1 MKRLCCFC
9 TFIVLALTTFAVAH
23 DVRLTA
29 GSAVPAA
36 QGKVDIDKDQNGN
49 FKIKLEARHLAKPA
63 NLSPAAIG
71 YVVWIQARDKSPE
84 NQGMLKVNKDLN
96 GKFETTTH
104 YEAFDV
110 FVTAEN
116 NANVSTPGGTE
127 VLRGTVQP

>member
-1 MKRLCCFC
+1 MF
-9 TFIVLALTTFAVAH
+9 LTTFALAR
-23 DVRLTA
+23 DVRMTA
-29 GSAVPAA
+29 SSAVPAA
-36 QGKVDIDKDQNGN
+36 QAKVDIDKDRNGN
-49 FKIKLEARHLAKPA
+49 FKLKLEARHLANPA

-71 YVVWIQARDKSPE
+71 YVVWIQARDKAPE

-116 NANVSTPGGTE
+116 NANVSSPGGTE